1 MVTYSYKKG
10 DTVEFP
16 EAGTLRIGKFIEH
29 IKVVGVSYAVVR
41 YRSIN
46 YRVNMDYLKPHGKN
60 MDRNNPNRA
69 FKVRKITKHFRPLSE
84 QDAVLNG
91 EMIHRIKEIRMV
103 TGVSLQEA
111 REAIEEAEWD
121 TQVAIERIKFR
132 QAGQQAGIAD
142 ISEDLWE
149 DLSEFL
155 DDVDDV

>member
-10 DTVEFP
+10 DAVEFP

-69 FKVRKITKHFRPLSE
+69 FKVKKITKHSRPLPE
-84 QDAVLNG
+84 QDLALSG
-91 EMIHRIKEIRMV
+91 EMIHRIRDVRMT
-103 TGVSLQEA
+103 TGVGLKEA
-111 REAIEEAEWD
+111 KEAIEEAEWD
-121 TQVAIERIKFR
+121 PQVAIERIKLK
-132 QAGQQAGIAD
+132 QAGIAD

-149 DLSEFL
+149 DFSEYL